1 MAEPVRQD
9 YPRSEIIEHHAEFQQ
24 LLLDMAKRSAGGKP
38 TSGRYKKYDS
48 TRLLFLNTIAFPSLR
63 LGKRIDP
70 KDWRLLFL
78 PITSRDDPGTCA
90 DKDEL
95 DRWCALHKKD
105 PRSKSSQS
113 YGLDTAKQTSIL
125 SWVANNTAGYVP
137 PAQAPVGRP
146 HGYTLNFGA
155 YAGCTLSQ
163 LARDGTSRRL
173 KPSAAVPGG
182 PTLLWITSPSF
193 TWRFPQHVALFLAL
207 LELER
212 SGCRT
217 HGNSGEELIDARHA
231 RAAYEQYARPD
242 LEPRDDD
249 REVLA
254 VDDEIDPNLFERVG
268 AAFETMNKIS
278 PAQRAF
284 FERTVRE
291 MEIDPYDKWT
301 SLWKRAPDATLLDN
315 TKFDR
320 TVADRY
326 DLLDAFFWSPSR
338 LNQWKKLGVEMPCA
352 RHGWKHKKKVTV
364 KRRWASRLVKD
375 ITRDFILAGQECVC
389 SECRKELAARSLRSR
404 AVSLRCSG
412 RLADLAACAAG
423 CKSSVRR
430 VCPSRERGC
439 PRRPLAIARTLSTG
453 TLTRRTFTL
462 ARPSAAAVAAA
473 RPAFQRIGR
482 PPRSRG
488 TPCVRVCT
496 DSLRS

>member
-163 LARDGTSRRL
+163 LARDGISRKL
-173 KPSAAVPGG
+173 KPKATVPGG

-254 VDDEIDPNLFERVG
+254 VGDEIDPNLFEPLG
-268 AAFETMNKIS
+268 AAFATMNRIS
-278 PAQRAF
+278 PAQRDF
-284 FERTVRE
+284 FERTVKE
-291 MEIDPYDKWT
+291 METDPYEKWKWT
-301 SLWKRAPDATLLDN
+301 LVEARTRCAAT
-315 TKFDR
+315 
-320 TVADRY
+320 
-326 DLLDAFFWSPSR
+326 
-338 LNQWKKLGVEMPCA
+338 
-352 RHGWKHKKKVTV
+352 
-364 KRRWASRLVKD
+364 
-375 ITRDFILAGQECVC
+375 GQYEV
-389 SECRKELAARSLRSR
+389 RSLLQMGTS
-404 AVSLRCSG
+404 SSTSSSG
-412 RLADLAACAAG
+412 H
-423 CKSSVRR
+423 RR
-430 VCPSRERGC
+430 V
-439 PRRPLAIARTLSTG
+439 
-453 TLTRRTFTL
+453 
-462 ARPSAAAVAAA
+462 
-473 RPAFQRIGR
+473 
-482 PPRSRG
+482 
-488 TPCVRVCT
+488 
-496 DSLRS
+496 

>member
-217 HGNSGEELIDARHA
+217 HGNSGEEL
-231 RAAYEQYARPD
+231 
-242 LEPRDDD
+242 
-249 REVLA
+249 
-254 VDDEIDPNLFERVG
+254 
-268 AAFETMNKIS
+268 
-278 PAQRAF
+278 
-284 FERTVRE
+284 
-291 MEIDPYDKWT
+291 
-301 SLWKRAPDATLLDN
+301 SLLK
-315 TKFDR
+315 
-320 TVADRY
+320 
-326 DLLDAFFWSPSR
+326 
-338 LNQWKKLGVEMPCA
+338 QPCA
-352 RHGWKHKKKVTV
+352 
-364 KRRWASRLVKD
+364 
-375 ITRDFILAGQECVC
+375 
-389 SECRKELAARSLRSR
+389 
-404 AVSLRCSG
+404 
-412 RLADLAACAAG
+412 
-423 CKSSVRR
+423 
-430 VCPSRERGC
+430 P
-439 PRRPLAIARTLSTG
+439 
-453 TLTRRTFTL
+453 
-462 ARPSAAAVAAA
+462 
-473 RPAFQRIGR
+473 
-482 PPRSRG
+482 
-488 TPCVRVCT
+488 
-496 DSLRS
+496 